1 MAKIYL
7 LIGTLALSGFG
18 WAQYKGV
25 GLFDDVAS
33 GQNLTRSAGRTGFH
47 K

>member
-7 LIGTLALSGFG
+7 LIGALALSGFG

-25 GLFDDVAS
+25 GLFDDVVG
-33 GQNLTRSAGRTGFH
+33 GQNLARSSGRTGFH